1 MNRKN
6 LEKLAAYLLTLPV
19 NYRHFSMIDY
29 FIIDGYDGLPT
40 DAAGEI
46 GWGSVACAVGHGPAA
61 GVRAKDGETWSQ
73 YENRVF
79 GLSSKEWDWCFH
91 NEWVYTDDTPH
102 GAARRILHM
111 LEFGVPDNALAQ
123 MRGTEPYI
131 LIDREE
137 AQRQHIIDHGGGS

>member
-6 LEKLAAYLLTLPV
+6 LAKLAAYLITLPV
-19 NYRHFSMIDY
+19 NYRNFSMIDY
-29 FIIDGYDGLPT
+29 FITEHENDGRLFPAEVGALT
-40 DAAGEI
+40 DC
-46 GWGSVACAVGHGPAA
+46 GSVACAVGHGPAA

-73 YENRVF
+73 YEDRVF
-79 GLSSKEWDWCFH
+79 GLSNKEWAWCFH

-111 LEFGVPDNALAQ
+111 LEYGVPENALAQ

-131 LIDREE
+131 LIEE
-137 AQRQHIIDHGGGS
+137 EETEA